1 MGRLSLL
8 HRLRYSRAVGW
19 IRHYAYRALLSMPR
33 RRQCNLC
40 GWSGRRFLT
49 FYHRDV
55 MCPRCGSQ
63 VRHRLIAAALDDRS
77 AATHRLELSD
87 ARILHISPEHCLALK
102 LAPAARRY
110 VTGDYA
116 TMDATVRMDITRLP
130 FGDGRFDAV
139 FACDVLEHVVDD
151 RAALSEL
158 RRVLAPGG
166 VAVLTVPQQDDLQ
179 TTFEDPSIATHAA
192 RAAMYGQPD
201 HVRNYGADFGVRV
214 GDAGF
219 VVSEVDARHFSPAVV
234 ERHVLAPPVLH
245 PAHPGWNYRTVVFAR
260 TATATAV
267 RAHSTSSD
275 AVSRTPTGTA

>member
-33 RRQCNLC
+33 RCQCNLC

-49 FYHRDV
+49 FHHRYV

-63 VRHRLIAAALDDRS
+63 VRHRLIAAALEDRS
-77 AATHRLELSD
+77 DATHQLRISG
-87 ARILHISPEHCLALK
+87 ARILHISPEHCLAVK
-102 LAPAARRY
+102 LAPAARQY

-116 TMDATVRMDITRLP
+116 TLEAAVRFDITRLP
-130 FGDGRFDAV
+130 FAAGRFDAV

-151 RAALSEL
+151 AAALSEL
-158 RRVLAPGG
+158 RRVLVPEG
-166 VAVLTVPQQDDLQ
+166 VAVLTVPQQDHLQ
-179 TTFEDPSIATHAA
+179 TTFEDPSIATDEA
-192 RAAMYGQPD
+192 RAAAYGQLD
-201 HVRNYGADFGVRV
+201 HVRNYGADFAARV
-214 GDAGF
+214 AQAGF
-219 VVSEVDARHFSPAVV
+219 FVSEVDARHFTPACV
-234 ERHVLAPPVLH
+234 ERYVLAPPVLRS
-245 PAHPGWNYRTVVFAR
+245 AHPGWNYRSVVFAR
-260 TATATAV
+260 AATATAI

>member
-8 HRLRYSRAVGW
+8 HRLQYSRAVGW

-49 FYHRDV
+49 FYHRYV

-77 AATHRLELSD
+77 DVTHRLRIAG

-102 LAPAARRY
+102 LAPAARQY

-116 TMDATVRMDITRLP
+116 TMDATVRLDITRLP
-130 FGDGRFDAV
+130 FSDGRFDAV

-158 RRVLAPGG
+158 RRVLAPDG
-166 VAVLTVPQQDDLQ
+166 VAVLTVPQQDHLQ
-179 TTFEDPSIATHAA
+179 ATFEDPSIATDQAREAA
-192 RAAMYGQPD
+192 YGQLD
-201 HVRNYGADFGVRV
+201 HVRNYGADFGARV
-214 GDAGF
+214 AQAGF
-219 VVSEVDARHFSPAVV
+219 LVSEVDARHFTPAIV
-234 ERHVLAPPVLH
+234 ERYVLAPPVLH
-245 PAHPGWNYRTVVFAR
+245 SAHPGWNYRSVVFAR
-260 TATATAV
+260 TATATAL
-267 RAHSTSSD
+267 RAHSTSSG